1 MIQKCLTLMIKQN
14 IKEHNLNCPQ
24 SPDNPYRILI
34 IGGSGSRKPNLLFNL
49 ISHLLNIDKIY
60 LYAKYSF
67 EAKYQFLINRKEST
81 GLKHFS
87 DPKAVIKYENN
98 IDDDYENI
106 NEYNPNKN
114 RKILIAF
121 DNLVVGMLNNKKPNP
136 IVTELLIRGRKLKI
150 SFAFYHTVLFCCT
163 DRY

>member
-87 DPKAVIKYENN
+87 DSKAVIKYENN